1 MKLFQQLLVAGA
13 AASMLAPLASQATE
27 VNIDGI
33 NNYSRSK
40 SSSTKF
46 DSKSFVNEISEGLA
60 VLESRVDGLE
70 AQQNNFEAAS
80 FSNTTT
86 LDGKAVF
93 TVGALDS
100 SSLSGGTSAYLTDST
115 LFQYM
120 YVMNL
125 NTSFTGDDNLYVR
138 LKTGNGPTNTVSGET
153 EKYSAF
159 NETKYGTYLSSAN
172 QNGDS
177 LKVDKMWY
185 TMPVGDNVTFTVGPK
200 IENYYM
206 HGTTPSIYKPVL
218 KQFTLGGNA
227 SAYGAST
234 SPGAGVTW
242 TSDSGLALSTNFT
255 TKSGN
260 STGLLTNEGAT
271 SWATQVGYTQPRYS
285 VSAIVNQ
292 KYNDWGDSYFSTA
305 LGSERTYNAADSTN
319 IGLRAWWRP
328 EETGSATPS
337 ISVGYDTSST
347 AATAVSDSTDMYFVG
362 LQWQDLFSV
371 DDRVGLAF
379 GQPQKRDDETTDPF
393 AWEAYYQ
400 FQVNDSVSVTPAI
413 FGATDRNGT
422 AGQDLTGV
430 VVETTFKF

>member
-1 MKLFQQLLVAGA
+1 MLVAGTA
-13 AASMLAPLASQATE
+13 LSLIAPVASQASDT
-27 VNIDGI
+27 VNLEEM
-33 NNYSRSK
+33 NSYVRSEKPSSRL
-40 SSSTKF
+40 
-46 DSKSFVNEISEGLA
+46 DSKTFVNEIKDGLA
-60 VLESRVDGLE
+60 NINSRVDRLESR
-70 AQQNNFEAAS
+70 QNNFEAGG
-80 FSNTTT
+80 FSDTTT

-93 TVGALDS
+93 TVGALDAPD
-100 SSLSGGTSAYLTDST
+100 GVATLTDST

-138 LKTGNGPTNTVSGET
+138 LKTGNSHTTKDSNGDTVKHSFGET
-153 EKYSAF
+153 
-159 NETKYGTYLSSAN
+159 NYGTYLSSTN
-172 QNGDS
+172 QNGDI

-185 TMPVGDNVTFTVGPK
+185 TMPLGDNITFTAGPK

-234 SPGAGVTW
+234 SPGAGLTW

-260 STGLLTNEGAT
+260 SSGLLTNEGAT
-271 SWATQVGYTQPRYS
+271 SWATQIGYTQPRYS

-292 KYNDWGDSYFSTA
+292 KYNGWEDSYFSTSS
-305 LGSERTYNAADSTN
+305 GKERTYTDDSSTN

-328 EETGSATPS
+328 EETGSAVPS
-337 ISVGYDTSST
+337 ISVGYDISETGATSNST
-347 AATAVSDSTDMYFVG
+347 TDMYFVG
-362 LQWQDLFSV
+362 LQWQDMFSA
-371 DDRVGLAF
+371 DDRIGLAF
-379 GQPQKRDDETTDPF
+379 GQPQKREDETTDPF

-400 FQVNDSVSVTPAI
+400 FQVNDSVSITPAV
-413 FGATDRNGT
+413 FGGSDRNGT
-422 AGQDLTGV
+422 AAADLTGV